1 MCGGARSPVPGIL
14 TARTL
19 YARHCPSQP
28 VHQQPVAGRLYLEG
42 FLPWRQCSCTRWCHR
57 RIRLT
62 VFQGEDG
69 PQRRSC
75 TGERGS
81 ALICCLGAHQ
91 TKSKGRGGRLST
103 HEDSDFSVTEIAPQ
117 PVVDTSLYTVL
128 RSFVEDPSM

>member
-19 YARHCPSQP
+19 YARHCNSQP
-28 VHQQPVAGRLYLEG
+28 VHQPPVAGRLYLEG

-57 RIRLT
+57 RIRLA

-75 TGERGS
+75 TGERELVGPNMLPCGIPD
-81 ALICCLGAHQ
+81 LIVWVE
-91 TKSKGRGGRLST
+91 
-103 HEDSDFSVTEIAPQ
+103 EDCPPTTTRIF
-117 PVVDTSLYTVL
+117 
-128 RSFVEDPSM
+128 RSWR

>member
-14 TARTL
+14 AARTL
-19 YARHCPSQP
+19 YARYCPSQP

-42 FLPWRQCSCTRWCHR
+42 FLPRRQCSCTRWCHR
-57 RIRLT
+57 RIRLA

-75 TGERGS
+75 TGERES
-81 ALICCLGAHQ
+81 APICCLGDRLNRV
-91 TKSKGRGGRLST
+91 GGGRLST
-103 HEDSDFSVTEIAPQ
+103 HDDSDFSVMEIAPQ
-117 PVVDTSLYTVL
+117 PVVETSLYTVL